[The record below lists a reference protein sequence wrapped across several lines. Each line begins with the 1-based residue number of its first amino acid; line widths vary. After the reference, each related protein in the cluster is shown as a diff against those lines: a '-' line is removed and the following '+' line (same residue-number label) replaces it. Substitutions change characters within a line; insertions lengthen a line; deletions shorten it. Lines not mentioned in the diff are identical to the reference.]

1 MWSHVYAI
9 LNKRAKTMNKHI
21 YQNVL
26 SHPRTK
32 TLMVASIWFAQ
43 ASVSDHIY
51 IANHMPDCCCW
62 SADDYNSE
70 SHRIWDSQ
78 ICWSDSGIM
87 AMSQQIGFPEKQNIP
102 FPPWLKKGLL
112 SMLLEHLMI
121 PNDQKALKFVLKH
134 LLLIHPSLTAWSAAD
149 CLLMDKRTF
158 TADEIFLEYL
168 WNISR
173 IFMKYF

>member
-1 MWSHVYAI
+1 MWSQVYAI
-9 LNKRAKTMNKHI
+9 LEKMVRTWKMNQHI
-21 YQNVL
+21 YQNVP

-51 IANHMPDCCCW
+51 IDIIANHMPDCCCW

-121 PNDQKALKFVLKH
+121 PNDQKALKYLLKH
-134 LLLIHPSLTAWSAAD
+134 LSLEHNMIKWASSDPPKPHGGRLLA
-149 CLLMDKRTF
+149 
-158 TADEIFLEYL
+158 
-168 WNISR
+168 NG
-173 IFMKYF
+173 